1 MTQTSP
7 RNGHNGSNNGSPN
20 GRKAGTKPD
29 PSDLMHVNPPEEVE
43 AELTSGKQIKA
54 SAFDQPV
61 ILQQTSLWARLVVAG
76 IVGVTSL
83 VLIWASVARIEEAVP
98 ATGKL
103 EPQDSVQEIQ
113 APVGGVVEE
122 LLVEDGQAVKKG
134 QVLIRFDPSTAE
146 AQQKSYQQIRNSLL
160 QENQFYRSQ
169 MLGQPAANADNVAT
183 VPPEMLA
190 LVSNRAAIASENQL
204 YRAQVYGSG
213 GEFSAEEQA
222 RLTAGTAESQS
233 RTSAAQLEVAQLQQ
247 QLLQTEG
254 QLTATRQ
261 SLAID
266 QRIVTDIRPLAE
278 AGGIGRIQLLRQEQE
293 VLTKQSEVDRLSQ
306 EQQRLNL
313 AIAQARAQLSNTVAI
328 TSTDLLGKIS
338 ENDKQLAALDTQIN
352 RAIVDNERRIS
363 EIDSQLS
370 QAALTLK
377 YQELRA
383 PIDGIVFDLK
393 AKGIG
398 FVANNSEPVLKI
410 VPSENLTAEVYV
422 TNQDIGFV
430 SEGMPVDVRIDA
442 FPFSEFGDIKGT
454 LTQIGSDALPPDQ
467 IHPFYRFPVKVE
479 MEQQTLDIR
488 GKQIPLKS
496 GMAVTAN
503 IITRDRTVM
512 SIFTDLFSKRVE
524 SIKTVR

>member
-7 RNGHNGSNNGSPN
+7 KNGHNGSNNGV
-20 GRKAGTKPD
+20 KASTKPD
-29 PSDLMHVNPPEEVE
+29 PSDLMHVTAPEEVE
-43 AELTSGKQIKA
+43 AELPSSKQIKA
-54 SAFDQPV
+54 AAFDQPV
-61 ILQQTSLWARLVVAG
+61 ILQQTSLWAKLVVAG
-76 IVGVTSL
+76 IVGVTSM

-103 EPQDSVQEIQ
+103 EPKDKVQEIQ
-113 APVGGVVEE
+113 APVGGVVQE
-122 LLVEDGQAVKKG
+122 LLVKDGQAVKRG

-146 AQQKSYQQIRNSLL
+146 AQQKSFQQIRNSLL
-160 QENQFYRSQ
+160 QENQFYRSYIT
-169 MLGQPAANADNVAT
+169 GQPTLSAGKPVA

-190 LVSNRAAIASENQL
+190 LLSNRIAIASENQL

-213 GEFSAEEQA
+213 GNFSAEQQA
-222 RLTAGTAESQS
+222 RLAAGSAESQS
-233 RTSAAQLEVAQLQQ
+233 RTSAAELEVAQLQQ

-254 QLTATRQ
+254 QLTSARQ
-261 SLAID
+261 SFAID
-266 QRIVTDIRPLAE
+266 QRIVNDIRPLAE

-293 VLTKQSEVDRLSQ
+293 VLTKQAEVDRLSQ
-306 EQQRLNL
+306 EKQRLDL
-313 AIAQARAQLSNTVAI
+313 AIAQARARLTNTVAV

-338 ENDKQLAALDTQIN
+338 DNDKQLASIDSQIN
-352 RAIVDNERRIS
+352 RAIVDNERRVS

-370 QAALTLK
+370 QAEVTLK

-393 AKGIG
+393 PKGTG

-410 VPSENLTAEVYV
+410 VPSENLVAKVDV

-430 SEGMPVDVRIDA
+430 SEGMLVDVRIDA
-442 FPFSEFGDIKGT
+442 FPFSEFGDVKGT
-454 LTQIGSDALPPDQ
+454 LRQIGSDALPPDQ
-467 IHPFYRFPVKVE
+467 IHPFYRFPVTVE
-479 MEQQTLDIR
+479 MDQQMLTVR
-488 GKQIPLKS
+488 GKEIALKS

-512 SIFTDLFSKRVE
+512 SIFTDLFSKRMD